1 MRNSL
6 ISPLAVESQEQRSG
20 QRSDR
25 WQVLLPALILLPA
38 FMIVLIRVVWIQV
51 RLPQVYLAALQ
62 VTTTELE
69 TLPANDGRIMADGV
83 VLAADE
89 LVQNV
94 QLHYRWLQEYPDE
107 DWLSRQ
113 VRSRLSRGERRDA
126 ALVQQ
131 VEAEVRQQREQMLQ
145 TLAKVCLTSRTDL
158 QARCDGVQER
168 VERIIR
174 SVNLRHGMRVS
185 EFGAA
190 LVESEEAWQPRDR
203 SWLMRVAGLVRDAL
217 TTAPRRRGVERVI
230 VREEES
236 WHTILEDVDLQTA
249 ALIAE
254 HPQRFPGVRVQQ
266 TSRRTYPH
274 PNLAV
279 HAVGAR
285 TDWQPAGDG
294 VEVPID
300 HPRGQ
305 GRFGLEKFY
314 DDQLSGVPG
323 LRRIVRDRRQRIISE
338 EVVRQPQAG
347 LDLHITLD
355 PGLQRHAEQLLA
367 EVLGDAEPQLLTEV
381 DTASDAAADGPIDM
395 PSGGSIVVM
404 DVHDGRLL
412 TLASGPEFDLRMF
425 TEGTEEQW
433 RNVNNDSRR
442 PFVSRFLAMSIPP
455 GSTWKP
461 VTALAALE
469 SGTLSAREE
478 FFCQGYLNRPDELRC
493 LLFRRYGVGHGSLTL
508 TQAMAQSCNVYFFTA
523 AERMGE
529 RRLIEMGLRLG
540 FGMHTGVDLPFE
552 RSGNLPG
559 TRRVDEP
566 VAGVHVLQP
575 VDGENILSAGD
586 RAGLAIGQ
594 SRLTVTPLQMARAL
608 AAIANGGMLVTPH
621 LVSGEEQSQSLHSGR
636 ITAASLQSITS
647 LQFRTAS
654 LVALQQSLEAV
665 VQSASGTANRS
676 VQLPGV
682 RIAGKTGT
690 AETGSGS
697 ADHAWFT
704 GYFPAENPQY
714 VVVVAL
720 EHGGSGGLT
729 AGPIAREVVRYLMRQ
744 NTDLTTAP
752 AYSSLP
758 PQSTERSAELLQ

>member
-6 ISPLAVESQEQRSG
+6 ISPLAADLQHQRPG
-20 QRSDR
+20 HRGNR
-25 WQVLLPALILLPA
+25 WRVLLPALILLPA
-38 FMIVLIRVVWIQV
+38 FLAVVIRVFWIQTT
-51 RLPQVYLAALQ
+51 LPQAYLAALQ

-69 TLPANDGRIMADGV
+69 ALPAADGRIMADGV

-94 QLHYRWLQEYPDE
+94 QLHYRWLQEDPDE

-113 VRSRLSRGERRDA
+113 VRGRLSRTERREET
-126 ALVQQ
+126 LVHE
-131 VEAEVRQQREQMLQ
+131 VEAEIRQQREQMLQ
-145 TLAKVCLTSRTDL
+145 TLAKVSLTSRADL
-158 QARCDGVQER
+158 QARCDGVQDR

-174 SVNLRHGMRVS
+174 SVNLRRGIRVS
-185 EFGAA
+185 AGGAE
-190 LVESEEAWQPRDR
+190 LVESEESWQPRNQG
-203 SWLMRVAGLVRDAL
+203 WLMRLAGQVREAL
-217 TTAPRRRGVERVI
+217 TTPPQRRRVERVI

-236 WHTILEDVDLQTA
+236 WHTVLEDVDLQTA

-254 HPQRFPGVRVQQ
+254 HPEQFPGVRVQQ

-285 TDWQPAGDG
+285 TQWRPPEDGGDI
-294 VEVPID
+294 PID

-305 GRFGLEKFY
+305 GRFGLEKY
-314 DDQLSGVPG
+314 YNDQLSGIPG

-338 EVVRQPQAG
+338 ETVRQPLAG
-347 LDLHITLD
+347 IDLHITLD
-355 PGLQRHAEQLLA
+355 PGLQQHAEQLLE
-367 EVLGDAEPQLLTEV
+367 EVLGDAEQRLLAGPESEP
-381 DTASDAAADGPIDM
+381 DTAADAAVDI

-412 TLASGPEFDLRMF
+412 ALASGPEFDLRMF

-469 SGTLSAREE
+469 SGAFSATEE

-493 LLFRRYGVGHGSLTL
+493 LLFRRYGVGHGNLTL

-523 AERMGE
+523 VERMGE
-529 RRLIEMGLRLG
+529 RPLIEMGLRLG
-540 FGMHTGVDLPFE
+540 FGDHTGVDLPFE
-552 RSGNLPG
+552 RTGNIPG
-559 TRRVDEP
+559 TRRVQEP
-566 VAGVHVLQP
+566 ASGEHVVLP
-575 VDGENILSAGD
+575 VDGDSVLSAGD

-594 SRLTVTPLQMARAL
+594 SRLTVTPLQMARGL
-608 AAIANGGMLVTPH
+608 AAIANGGTLVVPH
-621 LVSGEEQSQSLHSGR
+621 LVSGEEQSQSLQGGGVMRSP
-636 ITAASLQSITS
+636 
-647 LQFRTAS
+647 RTATAVQLKTKS
-654 LVALQQSLEAV
+654 LVALQRSLEAV
-665 VQSASGTANRS
+665 VQSASGTANRT

-690 AETGSGS
+690 AETGAGS

-720 EHGGSGGLT
+720 EHGGSGGRT
-729 AGPIAREVVRYLMRQ
+729 AGPVAREVIRYLLQR
-744 NTDLTTAP
+744 DSDESAGP

-758 PQSTERSAELLQ
+758 PLPAEQASALLQ